1 MKPPVPIRAA
11 VEKMRAYNPPLEGR
25 TKKIRLD
32 FNENPIG
39 CSPKVRQALAKL
51 SAAEICSYPEQETV
65 RRQMAKHFGVRP
77 DELLLTNG
85 TDEALHVIVSTFVEP
100 DDSVL
105 IVEPTYAMY
114 RFYSELAGARVLAP
128 RYDAGMEFPWDEVR
142 SILGAASPMERGS
155 AVRSGGLQ
163 PAIASTAT
171 AAAPEQSLLGGRSF
185 SSDNKTCAK
194 RNTARGEVSASN
206 QVPPPR
212 VFFLPNPNSPT
223 GNLLSPTEIGHIL
236 DMANQTMVVIDEAY
250 FEFSGVTVIPWIR
263 RLDNLI
269 VTRTFSKTAGLA
281 GLRLG
286 CIFVNRDLAAGM
298 RKSQSPY
305 PVNCAALVA
314 AEAAMRDRAFIA
326 RTVREVKAGR
336 AQLEKGLARLGIRY
350 FPSGGNFILVYFGDR
365 AKKIVSALDRK
376 GILLRD
382 RSSDFS
388 GEGYVRITIGTPAQI
403 ARLLRF
409 LEALL

>member
-11 VEKMRAYNPPLEGR
+11 VERMRAYNPPLEGR
-25 TKKIRLD
+25 TKKMRLD

-39 CSPKVRQALAKL
+39 CSPKVRRALAKL
-51 SAAEICSYPEQETV
+51 TAAEICSYPEQETV
-65 RRQMAKHFGVRP
+65 RRQVARYFGVRP

-100 DDSVL
+100 DNSVL

-114 RFYSELAGARVLAP
+114 RFYSELAGARVVAP
-128 RYDAGMEFPWDEVR
+128 RYTADMQFPWNEITKLLDE
-142 SILGAASPMERGS
+142 AA
-155 AVRSGGLQ
+155 
-163 PAIASTAT
+163 
-171 AAAPEQSLLGGRSF
+171 
-185 SSDNKTCAK
+185 
-194 RNTARGEVSASN
+194 
-206 QVPPPR
+206 PR

-223 GNLLSPTEIGHIL
+223 GNLLSLAEIRRIL
-236 DMANQTMVVIDEAY
+236 SAAKQTMVVIDEAY

-263 RLDNLI
+263 RHANLI

-286 CIFVNRDLAAGM
+286 CIFVNRDLAASM

-305 PVNCAALVA
+305 PVNAAALVA

-336 AQLEKGLARLGIRY
+336 AQLERGLSRLGILY
-350 FPSGGNFILVYFGDR
+350 FPSGGNFVLVYFGDR
-365 AKKIVSALDRK
+365 AKKIVAALDSK

-388 GEGYVRITIGTPAQI
+388 GDGYVRITVGTPAQI
-403 ARLLRF
+403 TRLLRA